1 MPTNMKISV
10 CMATHNGERY
20 IREQMESI
28 ISQLAPGDELIVS
41 DDSSTDATLEIVRSL
56 QEPRIRLYPGN
67 TFFSPIS
74 NFEHALKQVTGD
86 IILLSD
92 QDDVWLENRVE
103 HIRGK
108 FRNPPHRWYLVVTDG
123 MVVDEQEQVTH
134 PSIFEIVGSGPGLLK
149 NLWNNRYMGCC
160 MAFTRE
166 LLEVALPFPRNLPMH
181 DMWLGQLC
189 ERVGVTEFV
198 PVPTILY
205 RRHEASQTE
214 FKVRLRPWLQIRRRW
229 WLAYHLLKRCGEVK
243 DFALGAVGGGRS

>member
-1 MPTNMKISV
+1 MFSRISV
-10 CMATHNGERY
+10 CLASRNGERY
-20 IREQMESI
+20 IRRQLESI
-28 ISQLAPGDELIVS
+28 LSQLTPEDEVIVS
-41 DDSSTDATLEIVRSL
+41 DDSSMDATLEIVRSL
-56 QEPRIRLYPGN
+56 DNPRIRLYPGN
-67 TFFSPIS
+67 TFFSPAF
-74 NFEHALKQVTGD
+74 NFEHALKQVSGD
-86 IILLSD
+86 IIILSD

-103 HIRGK
+103 TIREK

-123 MVVDEQEQVTH
+123 RVVDEQERVIH
-134 PSIFEIVGSGPGLLK
+134 DSIFETIGAGPGLLK

-205 RRHEASQTE
+205 RRHAASQTE
-214 FKVRLRPWLQIRRRW
+214 FKVRLRPWLQIRRRL
-229 WLAYHLLKRCGEVK
+229 WLAYHLLKRCGKAK
-243 DFALGAVGGGRS
+243 DFALRAGGRRRS